1 MHDTFSANYNKMKK
15 KLPIG
20 IQTFDKIIEGNYL
33 YIDKTKIALDL
44 IENNQYVF
52 LSRPRRFGKS
62 LFLDTL
68 KNIFQG
74 NKELFKGLY
83 IYDEYD
89 FSNNYPVINIS
100 FAKAKFRNVEDLLDK
115 WDEILKENSK
125 KLGVKCDSE
134 KYDRRCFSEL
144 IIKAHEKYNQK
155 VVILIDE
162 YDKPLLDTIE
172 NTAIAKEVRDELVNF
187 YSVIKGSDEYLKF
200 AFLTGVSK
208 FSKVSVFSGLNNIN
222 DISLDKRYG
231 DICGYTQ
238 NDIETSFLPYLDGVD
253 FEKLKEWYNGYNF
266 LNNNVYN
273 PFDILL
279 FIDKG
284 KLYKNYWFETGT
296 PTFLIYLLKQKDYYI
311 PRLENLVVGEE
322 LVNSFDIEK
331 IKLETILFQAGYLT
345 IDEMILSPLTE
356 TYSYRLKLP
365 NKEVRLSLNNMLIDY
380 LTNDTY
386 KLQKQEGI
394 IESLYYLKLDELKIT
409 LISLFAS
416 IPYNNYT
423 NNKIFEY
430 EGYYA
435 SVIFSYFASLGVRI
449 TSEDVTN
456 LGRIDMTMEVN
467 NRIFI
472 IEFKVGGNNAL
483 AQIKEKNYHQKYL
496 DQGKE
501 IILLGIN
508 FDKEIKNISNFEW
521 EILEVQLS

>member
-1 MHDTFSANYNKMKK
+1 MKK

-20 IQTFDKIIEGNYL
+20 IQTFDKIIDGNYL
-33 YIDKTKIALDL
+33 YIDKTKIALDVV
-44 IENNQYVF
+44 ENNQYVF

-74 NKELFKGLY
+74 KKKLFKGLY
-83 IYDEYD
+83 IYDKYD
-89 FSNNYPVINIS
+89 FSKTYPVINIS
-100 FAKAKFRNVEDLLDK
+100 FAKAKFRNTEDLLDK
-115 WDEILKENSK
+115 WDEILKENGE
-125 KLGVKCDSE
+125 KLGIKCDSA

-144 IIKAHEKYNQK
+144 IIKTHEKYNQK

-172 NTAIAKEVRDELVNF
+172 NTAVAKEVRDELVNF

-238 NDIETSFLPYLDGVD
+238 NDIETRFLPYLDGVD
-253 FEKLKEWYNGYNF
+253 LNKLKEWYNGYNF
-266 LNNNVYN
+266 LGSDVYN

-279 FIDKG
+279 FISENFK
-284 KLYKNYWFETGT
+284 YKNYWFETGT
-296 PTFLIYLLKQKDYYI
+296 PTFLINLLKQKDYFI

-345 IDEMILSPLTE
+345 IDECIIDQMDLF
-356 TYSYRLKLP
+356 TYKLKIP
-365 NKEVRLSLNNMLIDY
+365 NKEVRLSLNAMFVDY
-380 LTNDTY
+380 LTDDNSL
-386 KLQKQEGI
+386 LQRRQSIFKTLSEVN
-394 IESLYYLKLDELKIT
+394 LNELKNT

-435 SVIFSYFASLGVRI
+435 SVIFSYFASLGIRI

-467 NRIFI
+467 NRIYI
-472 IEFKVGGNNAL
+472 IEFKVNGNNAL
-483 AQIKEKNYHQKYL
+483 AQIKEKNYQQKYL
-496 DQGKE
+496 HKGKE

-508 FDKEIKNISNFEW
+508 FDKEIKNISKFEW
-521 EILEVQLS
+521 EILQVESV

>member
-1 MHDTFSANYNKMKK
+1 MKK

-20 IQTFDKIIEGNYL
+20 IQTFSKIIDGNYL

-44 IENNQYVF
+44 VENNQYVF

-89 FSNNYPVINIS
+89 FSNSYPVINIS
-100 FAKAKFRNVEDLLDK
+100 FAISKYTNKKDLDRRISS
-115 WDEILKENSK
+115 ILKENQER
-125 KLGVKCDSE
+125 LGITCHDLNDSAG
-134 KYDRRCFSEL
+134 CFREL
-144 IIKAHEKYNQK
+144 IKKTYEKYNQK

-172 NTAIAKEVRDELVNF
+172 NTDIAKEVRTELVNF

-296 PTFLIYLLKQKDYYI
+296 PTFLIHLLKQKDYFI

-322 LVNSFDIEK
+322 LVNSFDTEK

-345 IDEMILSPLTE
+345 IDECIIDQMDLF
-356 TYSYRLKLP
+356 TYKLKIP
-365 NKEVRLSLNNMLIDY
+365 NKEVRLSLNAMFVDY
-380 LTNDTY
+380 LTDDNSL
-386 KLQKQEGI
+386 LQRRQSIFKTLSEVNLG
-394 IESLYYLKLDELKIT
+394 ELKTT

-435 SVIFSYFASLGVRI
+435 SVIYSYFASLGIRI

-467 NRIFI
+467 NRIYI
-472 IEFKVGGNNAL
+472 IEFKVNGNNAL
-483 AQIKEKNYHQKYL
+483 AQIKEKNYQQKYL
-496 DQGKE
+496 DKKKE

-508 FDKEIKNISNFEW
+508 FDKEKRNISNFEW
-521 EILEVQLS
+521 EVL